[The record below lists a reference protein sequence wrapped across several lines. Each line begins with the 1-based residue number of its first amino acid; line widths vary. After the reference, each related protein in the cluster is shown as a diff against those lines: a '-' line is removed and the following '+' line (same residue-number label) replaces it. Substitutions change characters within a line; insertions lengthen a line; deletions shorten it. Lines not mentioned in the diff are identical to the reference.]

1 MPSATDAAPSATTD
15 TASAAATEGRRTV
28 ATEGR
33 TVAPGDRRTVAT
45 DARPATANRRVGR
58 RAYVLDT
65 CVLLADPSALERFDE
80 HEVVVPL
87 VVIEELDRKKTLLDD
102 VGRNARLALRAIE
115 ELRVVSGGGLHDP
128 VRLPSGGSVRI
139 ESNHV
144 DVPLPPYL
152 DPKKADHR
160 ILCVAMGLRGT
171 LVTKDAALR
180 IKASQ
185 LGVTVEDY
193 RGDTARTDE
202 HATGILDVEV
212 DPNVLDLLHRD
223 GKARIDSE
231 VADLTAVDGELWPN
245 ACLVLKA
252 GRSNSGLGRVIHV
265 DDDGAATLHR
275 VHGHRSAFGMS
286 PRDVRQ
292 TFAIDLLL
300 DPDVP
305 CVSLMGMAGTGKTFL
320 ALAAG
325 LEQVVEATAY
335 RRLSVYRPLI
345 AVGKQEVGYLPGDL
359 DEKLAPWMAA
369 VHDNLYALLRRDD
382 SPASRGSREHRVVQS
397 TIDGLIDRGQLEL
410 AAITYLRGR
419 SITDEFVVVDEAQN
433 IELSALKVVLTRMA
447 AGSKV
452 VFCGD
457 LGQVDNPYIS
467 PYGGMAAL
475 IEKMKGSPLF
485 GHVTLSKGVRSP
497 LAEYAATI
505 F

>member
-1 MPSATDAAPSATTD
+1 MPAMT
-15 TASAAATEGRRTV
+15 
-28 ATEGR
+28 
-33 TVAPGDRRTVAT
+33 
-45 DARPATANRRVGR
+45 
-58 RAYVLDT
+58 YVLDT
-65 CVLLADPSALERFDE
+65 CVLLADPDAVLRFDE
-80 HEVVVPL
+80 HDVVLPL
-87 VVIEELDRKKTLLDD
+87 VVIEELDRKKTALDD
-102 VGRNARLALRAIE
+102 VGRNARAALRTIE
-115 ELRVVSGGGLHDP
+115 ALREASGGGLRAAQP
-128 VRLPSGGSVRI
+128 LPSGGTLRI

-152 DPKKADHR
+152 DPHKPDHR
-160 ILCVAMGLRGT
+160 ILAVAIGLRGT

-180 IKASQ
+180 IKGSQ
-185 LGVTVEDY
+185 LGVQVEDY
-193 RGDTARTDE
+193 RGDTARIEE
-202 HATGILDVEV
+202 HTTGIVELEV
-212 DPNVLDLLHRD
+212 DPELLDRLHRD
-223 GKARIDSE
+223 GKAQLDE
-231 VADLTAVDGELWPN
+231 ADVDLAAAGVSQLWPN
-245 ACLVLKA
+245 ACLVLRA
-252 GRSNSGLGRVIHV
+252 GRSASGLGRVLEV
-265 DDDGAATLHR
+265 DDDGIATVHR
-275 VHGHRSAFGMS
+275 VAGHRQAFGMG

-325 LEQVVEATAY
+325 LEQVLEATAY

-345 AVGKQEVGYLPGDL
+345 AVGRQEVGYLPGDL

-382 SPASRGSREHRVVQS
+382 GPGRGAREHRQIQS
-397 TIDGLIDRGQLEL
+397 TIESLSDRGQLEL

-447 AGSKV
+447 QGSKV

-475 IEKMKGSPLF
+475 IEKMQGSPLF

-497 LAEYAATI
+497 LAEHAATI

>member
-1 MPSATDAAPSATTD
+1 MTATTTVRAVSATSAAPPGPDGAGGPS
-15 TASAAATEGRRTV
+15 RT
-28 ATEGR
+28 
-33 TVAPGDRRTVAT
+33 
-45 DARPATANRRVGR
+45 
-58 RAYVLDT
+58 YVLDT
-65 CVLLADPSALERFDE
+65 CVLLADPHALLRFDE
-80 HEVVVPL
+80 HDVVLPL
-87 VVIEELDRKKTLLDD
+87 VVIEELDRKKTALDD

-115 ELRVVSGGGLHDP
+115 ELRVGSASGLREAQP
-128 VRLPSGGSVRI
+128 LPSGGTLRI
-139 ESNHV
+139 EANHV
-144 DVPLPPYL
+144 DAPLPPYL
-152 DPKKADHR
+152 DRAKADHR
-160 ILCVAMGLRGT
+160 ILCVAIGLGAT

-180 IKASQ
+180 IKGSQ
-185 LGVTVEDY
+185 LGVGVEDY
-193 RGDTARTDE
+193 RGDTARVEE
-202 HATGILDVEV
+202 HSTGILELDV
-212 DPNVLDLLHRD
+212 DSGVLDALHRD
-223 GKARIDSE
+223 GKVTLEAE
-231 VADLTAVDGELWPN
+231 AVAAAGVEPLWPN
-245 ACLVLKA
+245 ACLVLRA
-252 GRSNSGLGRVIHV
+252 GRSSSGLARVIDVEV
-265 DDDGAATLHR
+265 DGLATLHR
-275 VHGHRSAFGMS
+275 VAGHRPVFEMS

-325 LEQVVEATAY
+325 LEQVLQAGAY
-335 RRLSVYRPLI
+335 RRLSVYRPLV

-369 VHDNLYALLRRDD
+369 VHDNLYALLRTDT
-382 SPASRGSREHRVVQS
+382 AGGRGTREHRQIQG
-397 TIDGLIDRGQLEL
+397 TIESLVDRGQLEL

-447 AGSKV
+447 TGSKV

-497 LAEYAATI
+497 LAEHAATL

>member
-1 MPSATDAAPSATTD
+1 M
-15 TASAAATEGRRTV
+15 
-28 ATEGR
+28 
-33 TVAPGDRRTVAT
+33 
-45 DARPATANRRVGR
+45 PATARSARTF
-58 RAYVLDT
+58 VLDT
-65 CVLLADPSALERFDE
+65 CVLLADPHALHRFHE

-87 VVIEELDRKKTLLDD
+87 VVIEELDRKKTALDD
-102 VGRNARLALRAIE
+102 VGRNARLALRTIE
-115 ELRVVSGGGLHDP
+115 DLRAGSPHGLRDAMPLPGGGTL
-128 VRLPSGGSVRI
+128 RI

-144 DVPLPPYL
+144 DAPLPSYL
-152 DPKKADHR
+152 DREKADHR
-160 ILCVAMGLRGT
+160 ILCVAIGLEAT

-180 IKASQ
+180 IKGSQ
-185 LGVTVEDY
+185 LGVPVEDY
-193 RGDTARTDE
+193 RGDTARTEE
-202 HATGILDVEV
+202 HTNGLVELEVDHLILDE
-212 DPNVLDLLHRD
+212 LHRD
-223 GKARIDSE
+223 GK
-231 VADLTAVDGELWPN
+231 VVLTADVVRAAGGPPLWPN
-245 ACLVLKA
+245 ACLVLRS
-252 GRSNSGLGRVIHV
+252 GRSGSGLGRAIEV
-265 DDDGAATLHR
+265 DDEGTATVHR
-275 VHGHRSAFGMS
+275 VHGHRQVFGMS
-286 PRDVRQ
+286 ARDVRQ

-325 LEQVVEATAY
+325 LEQVLEATAY

-345 AVGKQEVGYLPGDL
+345 AVGKQEIGYLPGDL

-369 VHDNLYALLRRDD
+369 VHDNLYALLRTDEGGG
-382 SPASRGSREHRVVQS
+382 RGQREHRQIQS
-397 TIDGLIDRGQLEL
+397 TIESLVDRGQLEL
-410 AAITYLRGR
+410 AAISYLRGR
-419 SITDEFVVVDEAQN
+419 SITDELVVVDEAQN

-447 AGSKV
+447 MGSKV

-497 LAEYAATI
+497 LAEHAATI

>member
-1 MPSATDAAPSATTD
+1 MSTMTRPPSRRRAT
-15 TASAAATEGRRTV
+15 RRT
-28 ATEGR
+28 
-33 TVAPGDRRTVAT
+33 
-45 DARPATANRRVGR
+45 
-58 RAYVLDT
+58 YVLDT
-65 CVLLADPSALERFDE
+65 CVLLADPNALFRFDE
-80 HEVVVPL
+80 HDVVVPL
-87 VVIEELDRKKTLLDD
+87 VVIEELDRKKTALDD

-115 ELRVVSGGGLHDP
+115 DLRVQSSGGLRDALP
-128 VRLPSGGSVRI
+128 LPSGGSVRI

-152 DPKKADHR
+152 DKGKADHR
-160 ILCVAMGLRGT
+160 ILCVAIGLEGT
-171 LVTKDAALR
+171 LVTKDAGLR
-180 IKASQ
+180 IKGSQ
-185 LGVTVEDY
+185 LGVEVEDY
-193 RGDTARTDE
+193 RGDTARTSE
-202 HATGILDVEV
+202 HDGGIAELDVE
-212 DPNVLDLLHRD
+212 PGFLDALHRD
-223 GKARIDSE
+223 GKLDT
-231 VADLTAVDGELWPN
+231 DLVDLSPFGGALWPN

-252 GRSNSGLGRVIHV
+252 GRSASGLGRVLDV
-265 DDDGAATLHR
+265 DEDGVATVHR
-275 VHGHRSAFGMS
+275 VAGHRSVFGMA

-325 LEQVVEATAY
+325 LEQVLEATAY

-345 AVGKQEVGYLPGDL
+345 AVGRQEIGYLPGDL

-369 VHDNLYALLRRDD
+369 VHDNLYALLRRGDGGGG
-382 SPASRGSREHRVVQS
+382 AAMRGAREHRQIQS
-397 TIDGLIDRGQLEL
+397 TIDSLIDRGQLEL

-419 SITDEFVVVDEAQN
+419 SITDEFVIVDEAQN

-447 AGSKV
+447 TGSKV

-497 LAEYAATI
+497 LAEHAATI

>member
-1 MPSATDAAPSATTD
+1 MTHTATRSTTAQAASV
-15 TASAAATEGRRTV
+15 EQRT
-28 ATEGR
+28 
-33 TVAPGDRRTVAT
+33 
-45 DARPATANRRVGR
+45 
-58 RAYVLDT
+58 YVLDT
-65 CVLLADPSALERFDE
+65 CVLLADPNALFRFEE
-80 HEVVVPL
+80 HDVVLPL
-87 VVIEELDRKKTLLDD
+87 VVIEELDRKKTALDD
-102 VGRNARLALRAIE
+102 VGRNARLALRQIE
-115 ELRVVSGGGLHDP
+115 QLRATSDAGLRDALP
-128 VRLPSGGSVRI
+128 LPSGGSVRI
-139 ESNHV
+139 EANHV
-144 DVPLPPYL
+144 DTTLPPYL
-152 DPKKADHR
+152 DRTQADHR
-160 ILCVAMGLRGT
+160 ILCVAMAIGAT

-180 IKASQ
+180 IKGSQ
-185 LGVTVEDY
+185 LGVAVEDY
-193 RGDTARTDE
+193 RGDTVRVEE
-202 HATGILDVEV
+202 HSTGIVELDV
-212 DPNVLDLLHRD
+212 DGSVLDALHRD
-223 GKARIDSE
+223 GKAQLDSE
-231 VADLTAVDGELWPN
+231 LADLSTVGELWPN
-245 ACLVLKA
+245 ACLVLRA
-252 GRSNSGLGRVIHV
+252 GRSSSGLARVIEV
-265 DDDGAATLHR
+265 AGDGSATLHR
-275 VHGHRSAFGMS
+275 VHGHRQVFGMA

-345 AVGKQEVGYLPGDL
+345 AVGKQEIGYLPGDL

-369 VHDNLYALLRRDD
+369 VHDNLYALLRTDT
-382 SPASRGSREHRVVQS
+382 AGGRGTREHRQVQG
-397 TIDGLIDRGQLEL
+397 TIDSLVDRGQLEL

-447 AGSKV
+447 TGSKV

-485 GHVTLSKGVRSP
+485 GHVTLTKGVRSP
-497 LAEYAATI
+497 LAEHAATI

>member
-1 MPSATDAAPSATTD
+1 MTTTTVPAAPARD
-15 TASAAATEGRRTV
+15 TRS
-28 ATEGR
+28 
-33 TVAPGDRRTVAT
+33 
-45 DARPATANRRVGR
+45 
-58 RAYVLDT
+58 YVLDT
-65 CVLLADPSALERFDE
+65 CVLLADPNALFRFDE
-80 HEVVVPL
+80 HEVVLPL
-87 VVIEELDRKKTLLDD
+87 VVIEELDRKKTAMDD

-115 ELRVVSGGGLHDP
+115 ELRVASPRGLREAMP
-128 VRLPSGGSVRI
+128 LPSGGSVRI

-152 DPKKADHR
+152 DRSKADHR
-160 ILCVAMGLRGT
+160 ILCVAIGLQAT

-180 IKASQ
+180 IKGSQ

-193 RGDTARTDE
+193 RADTAQVDE
-202 HATGILDVEV
+202 HSTGILELEV
-212 DPNVLDLLHRD
+212 DPGALDQLHRD
-223 GKARIDSE
+223 GKVQLDAQL
-231 VADLTAVDGELWPN
+231 ADLSGIDGGLWPN
-245 ACLVLKA
+245 ACLVLRA
-252 GRSNSGLGRVIHV
+252 GRSASGLGRVIHV
-265 DDDGAATLHR
+265 DEDGSATVHR
-275 VHGHRSAFGMS
+275 VAGHRQVFGMA

-305 CVSLMGMAGTGKTFL
+305 CVSIMGMAGTGKTFL
-320 ALAAG
+320 ALAGG
-325 LEQVVEATAY
+325 LEQVLEATAY

-345 AVGKQEVGYLPGDL
+345 AVGRQEVGYLPGDL
-359 DEKLAPWMAA
+359 AEKLNPWMAA
-369 VHDNLYALLRRDD
+369 VHDNLYALLRTD
-382 SPASRGSREHRVVQS
+382 SPASRGSREHRQIQS
-397 TIDGLIDRGQLEL
+397 TIESMVDRGQLEL

-419 SITDEFVVVDEAQN
+419 SITDEFVLVDEAQN
-433 IELSALKVVLTRMA
+433 IELAALKVVLTRMA
-447 AGSKV
+447 MGSKV

-497 LAEYAATI
+497 LAEHAATI

>member
-1 MPSATDAAPSATTD
+1 MPTTATDT
-15 TASAAATEGRRTV
+15 RT
-28 ATEGR
+28 
-33 TVAPGDRRTVAT
+33 
-45 DARPATANRRVGR
+45 
-58 RAYVLDT
+58 YVLDT
-65 CVLLADPSALERFDE
+65 CVLLADPGALFRFDE
-80 HEVVVPL
+80 HHVVLPL
-87 VVIEELDRKKTLLDD
+87 VVIEELDRKKTALDD
-102 VGRNARLALRAIE
+102 VGRNARLALRQIE
-115 ELRVVSGGGLHDP
+115 ELRASSPGGLRDALP
-128 VRLPSGGSVRI
+128 LPSGGTVRI
-139 ESNHV
+139 EANHV
-144 DVPLPPYL
+144 DTELPVYL
-152 DPKKADHR
+152 DRTKADHR
-160 ILCVAMGLRGT
+160 ILCVAMAIGAT

-180 IKASQ
+180 IKGSQ
-185 LGVTVEDY
+185 LGVAVEDY
-193 RGDTARTDE
+193 RGDTARVDE
-202 HATGILDVEV
+202 HSTGILELEV
-212 DPNVLDLLHRD
+212 DPRVLDDLHRD
-223 GKARIDSE
+223 GKASLDAE
-231 VADLTAVDGELWPN
+231 VAELAGVEVLWPN

-252 GRSNSGLGRVIHV
+252 GRSSSGLARVTEV
-265 DDDGAATLHR
+265 DGVGTATLHR
-275 VHGHRSAFGMS
+275 VVGHRPVFGMS

-300 DPDVP
+300 DPDVA

-325 LEQVVEATAY
+325 LEQVLEAGAY

-369 VHDNLYALLRRDD
+369 VHDNLYALLRSDT
-382 SPASRGSREHRVVQS
+382 AGGRGAREHRQIQG
-397 TIDGLIDRGQLEL
+397 TIESLVDRGQLEL

-447 AGSKV
+447 TGSKV

-497 LAEYAATI
+497 LAEHAATI

>member
-1 MPSATDAAPSATTD
+1 MPRTLTDP
-15 TASAAATEGRRTV
+15 RT
-28 ATEGR
+28 
-33 TVAPGDRRTVAT
+33 
-45 DARPATANRRVGR
+45 
-58 RAYVLDT
+58 YVLDT
-65 CVLLADPSALERFDE
+65 CVLLADPNALLRFEE
-80 HEVVVPL
+80 HEVVLPL
-87 VVIEELDRKKTLLDD
+87 VVIEELDRKKTALDE
-102 VGRNARLALRAIE
+102 VGRNARMALRQIE
-115 ELRVVSGGGLHDP
+115 ELRIASGRGLRDALE
-128 VRLPSGGSVRI
+128 LPSGGTLRI

-152 DPKKADHR
+152 DRTKADHR
-160 ILCVAMGLRGT
+160 ILCVAIGLQST

-180 IKASQ
+180 IKGSQ
-185 LGVTVEDY
+185 LGIDVEDY
-193 RGDTARTDE
+193 RGDQVRVDE
-202 HATGILDVEV
+202 HSTGIVELEV
-212 DPNVLDLLHRD
+212 DPLVLDTLHRD
-223 GKARIDSE
+223 GKAQIDAE
-231 VADLTAVDGELWPN
+231 VADLSDHVDGLWAN
-245 ACLVLKA
+245 ACLVLRA
-252 GRSNSGLGRVIHV
+252 GRSSSGLGRVLDI
-265 DDDGAATLHR
+265 DDDGVANVHR
-275 VHGHRSAFGMS
+275 VQGHRQAFGMA

-325 LEQVVEATAY
+325 LEQVLEATAY
-335 RRLSVYRPLI
+335 RRLSVYRPLV

-369 VHDNLYALLRRDD
+369 VHDNLYALLRTDT
-382 SPASRGSREHRVVQS
+382 AGGRGAREHRQIQS
-397 TIDGLIDRGQLEL
+397 TIESLVDRGQLEL

-419 SITDEFVVVDEAQN
+419 SITDEFVAVDEAQN

-447 AGSKV
+447 MGSKV

-497 LAEYAATI
+497 LAEHAATI